1 MHTGIVHWVP
11 PAIYKSSCRIDVKY
25 FPFDIQKCEMR
36 FASWTYNAREV
47 MFEYYSEE
55 DEKKNELTKLLPQ
68 QVYSAT
74 SNELY
79 KHDYLESGT
88 WDVVG
93 VSYQMNSN
101 CADNFYLDTKSI
113 RTLLFQCF
121 KSVTGLYRNCRFHQ
135 NATES
140 IVLYSQFNR
149 TNISDDDSDMHRFL
163 FANSCWR
170 KNDIVHVHTSRIESF
185 PTSR

>member
-1 MHTGIVHWVP
+1 
-11 PAIYKSSCRIDVKY
+11 
-25 FPFDIQKCEMR
+25 MR
-36 FASWTYNAREV
+36 FASWTYKAREV

-79 KHDYLESGT
+79 KDDYLESGT

-101 CADNFYLDTKSI
+101 CADNFYLDT
-113 RTLLFQCF
+113 
-121 KSVTGLYRNCRFHQ
+121 
-135 NATES
+135 
-140 IVLYSQFNR
+140 
-149 TNISDDDSDMHRFL
+149 
-163 FANSCWR
+163 
-170 KNDIVHVHTSRIESF
+170 
-185 PTSR
+185 